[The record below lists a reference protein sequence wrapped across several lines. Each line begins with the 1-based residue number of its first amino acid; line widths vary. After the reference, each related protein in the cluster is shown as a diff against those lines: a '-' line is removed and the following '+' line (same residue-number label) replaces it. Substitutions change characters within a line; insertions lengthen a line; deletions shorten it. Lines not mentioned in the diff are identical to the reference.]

1 MCKEYNGHANYPT
14 WNVSLWID
22 NDEGLYNQ
30 VQEMA
35 IETYNNA
42 DADEFSDKKQV
53 AIHTLEDQIKD
64 LFHDEY
70 NPLVDTATMYSDML
84 GWALDNVNWYDL
96 AEMWIEEVIT
106 EGLVEVETEL
116 DLQD

>member
-42 DADEFSDKKQV
+42 DADEFSNKKQV
-53 AIHTLEDQIKD
+53 AIHSLESQLKD
-64 LFHDEY
+64 LFHDGY
-70 NPLVDTATMYSDML
+70 NPLVDTATMYSDLL
-84 GWALDNVNWYDL
+84 GWALDTANWYDI
-96 AEMWIEEVIT
+96 AENWINQVLEDE
-106 EGLVEVETEL
+106 LVEVETEL